1 MRMMVGSSH
10 TAAAG
15 TVVLLIAREGQGKSS
30 RYEVPAFRKV
40 EEGIKRPR
48 PFARSLVK

>member
-1 MRMMVGSSH
+1 MRMMVGCVH

-15 TVVLLIAREGQGKSS
+15 TVVLETTREGQGKSS
-30 RYEVPAFRKV
+30 RYEVPVFRKV

-48 PFARSLVK
+48 PLQGHW